1 RGTFAVAAG
10 ATLDFPGSNGGP
22 TFTSTSSLSGPGDV
36 RFNGDIHVNGTYAI
50 TGRTTIDSNASF
62 NLDSADAHATTVIQS
77 GRLGG
82 TGNLVIPAGGSF
94 TWTGGDQVNAGS
106 TIVEAGATLTVSGS
120 ADKTL
125 AGRTLV
131 NHGTATWSGSGALR
145 GSFSTTRLIN
155 SGVFEVQT
163 DALLG
168 SPFFAELTVDNQA

>member
-1 RGTFAVAAG
+1 
-10 ATLDFPGSNGGP
+10 
-22 TFTSTSSLSGPGDV
+22 
-36 RFNGDIHVNGTYAI
+36 
-50 TGRTTIDSNASF
+50 
-62 NLDSADAHATTVIQS
+62 
-77 GRLGG
+77 
-82 TGNLVIPAGGSF
+82 
-94 TWTGGDQVNAGS
+94 TWTGGDQTNTGS

-155 SGVFEVQT
+155 SGVFDVQT

-168 SPFFAELTVDNQA
+168 SQFFAELTVENQAGGVFKKTAGPGQTTIGGTFNNSGTLILTGHDPAVGRMSIGGPFTQTATGTLAVSLGGSGRCTV